1 MKRMAFAVPGDLDM
15 PTGGYAYDKRII
27 AELRAAG
34 WQADVVDIGAE
45 FPHPSAEARA
55 AAMRQLMAIPADC
68 PLVID
73 GLAFGVM
80 ADEAPLLRARGP
92 LVALVHHP
100 LAFETGLDPQRAA
113 ALRDS
118 ERGAL
123 ACVQA
128 AIVPSGGVET
138 ILADEYGVPRE
149 RITIVEPGVDRVARR
164 DPPLRPGTGVELLAV
179 GSVVPRKGYDVLV
192 AALAELTDLRW
203 HLTIA
208 GDVSRDIRFAKDLAA
223 DIARRQLQDRIAMA
237 GAVSAAHLAELFAAA
252 DLFVLASRF
261 EGYGMVLSEAAIHA
275 LPMVAT
281 DVGAARKIV
290 APGAGVLV
298 TPGDAAAL
306 REALRNVIASGEIRR
321 RMAEI
326 ARRHTDR
333 LPQWRQS
340 AEKFAGV
347 LGQLS

>member
-1 MKRMAFAVPGDLDM
+1 MRRMAFAVPGDLDT

-34 WQADVVDIGAE
+34 WQADVVDVGAE
-45 FPHPSAEARA
+45 FPDPSADARA
-55 AAMRQLMAIPADC
+55 AAMRQLMAIPSAC

-80 ADEAPLLRARGP
+80 ADEAPALSARGP

-100 LAFETGLDPQRAA
+100 LALETGLDPRRAST
-113 ALRDS
+113 LRDS
-118 ERGAL
+118 ERAAL
-123 ACVQA
+123 ACVHA
-128 AIVPSGGVET
+128 AIVPSRGIAAIV
-138 ILADEYGVPRE
+138 ADDYGVPRG
-149 RITIVEPGVDRVARR
+149 RIAVVEPGVDRVAPR
-164 DPPLRPGTGVELLAV
+164 DRPSRAGTGAELLAV

-208 GDVSRDIRFAKDLAA
+208 GDFLRDPEFSARLAA
-223 DIARRQLQDRIAMA
+223 DIEGRLLQGRITMA
-237 GAVSAAHLAELFAAA
+237 GAVSATHLTALFAAA

-261 EGYGMVLSEAAIHA
+261 EGYGMVFSEAAIHG
-275 LPMVAT
+275 LPMVVS
-281 DVGAARKIV
+281 DVGAARDV
-290 APGAGVLV
+290 VVPGGGLLV
-298 TPGDAAAL
+298 PPGDMSAL
-306 REALRNVIASGEIRR
+306 REALRGVIASERTRG

-326 ARRHTDR
+326 ARAHSER

-340 AEKFAGV
+340 AEIFAAV
-347 LGQLS
+347 LERLT

>member
-1 MKRMAFAVPGDLDM
+1 MRRLAFAVPGDLDT

-34 WQADVVDIGAE
+34 WYVDAVDIGAE

-55 AAMRQLMAIPADC
+55 AAMRRLMAVPPAC

-92 LVALVHHP
+92 LVVLVHHP
-100 LAFETGLDPQRAA
+100 LALETGLDPNSAT

-118 ERGAL
+118 ERAAL
-123 ACVQA
+123 TCAHAVIVPGEGIA
-128 AIVPSGGVET
+128 AI
-138 ILADEYGVPRE
+138 LAEGYGVPRD
-149 RITIVEPGVDRVARR
+149 RITIVEPGVDRVVRR
-164 DPPLRPGTGVELLAV
+164 DRAPRTGVDVELLAV
-179 GSVVPRKGYDVLV
+179 GAVTPRKGYDVLM

-203 HLTIA
+203 RLTIV
-208 GDVSRDIRFAKDLAA
+208 GDVLRDVGFSEHLATE
-223 DIARRQLQDRIAMA
+223 IAQKQLQDKITMA
-237 GAVSAAHLAELFAAA
+237 GAVSAARLAGLFAAA

-261 EGYGMVLSEAAIHA
+261 EGYGMVFSEAAING
-275 LPMVAT
+275 LPIVAT

-298 TPGDAAAL
+298 PPDDAAAL
-306 REALRNVIASGEIRR
+306 REVLREVIASDEALR

-326 ARRHTDR
+326 ARRHSDR
-333 LPQWRQS
+333 LPRWRQS
-340 AEKFAGV
+340 TEIFASV
-347 LGQLS
+347 LDRLL